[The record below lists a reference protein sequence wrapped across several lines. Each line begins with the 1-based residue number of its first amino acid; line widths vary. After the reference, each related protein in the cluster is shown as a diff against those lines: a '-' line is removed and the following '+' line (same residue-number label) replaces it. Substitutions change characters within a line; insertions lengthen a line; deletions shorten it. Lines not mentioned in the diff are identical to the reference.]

1 MCERLYH
8 ATTVLRSICSLFLFA
23 AVAAGSAASLKVKSP
38 DGHVIVTVVS
48 GAQLTYSIQFHQS
61 TVVNPSKLGIT
72 VDGVDLGRNAE
83 FAGQPHT
90 GEFAE
95 VYRTRGVHTHAV
107 NQYSFAVI
115 PLAAGTDRPAWEL
128 EVRAYNDGV
137 ACRYRVPETGR
148 HRILGE
154 SSEWQLPAG
163 TVIWHQS
170 AENRSYEARYV
181 RDLVGQMGMHR
192 RLMAPAA
199 LAFPHSAGYGLM
211 TEANLIHYS
220 DMALA
225 SSGLDGF
232 KAVFQD
238 DPNGWDNDGMIV
250 SPWRVTLLAGD
261 LNALVNSDLIKNLCP
276 PPPPELADA
285 TWIKPGRCIWHW
297 LTGGSPKLAE
307 QTAWVEGAR
316 NMGYEYYLVDDGW
329 RDWNGG
335 GENAWNALAN
345 LVKYANTQGVN
356 IWAWVNAKYV
366 FKPSD
371 RKAYFDHARRIGLAG
386 LKVDFPHPANAVWVQ
401 WYDDVLRDAAADHL
415 MIDFHGA
422 VKPTGRER
430 TWPNEL
436 TREAVAGREQGK
448 NPPLH
453 DTTLPFLRYVQGPA
467 DYTPTLLIPQRLNG
481 SSYAHELAMAVVFT
495 SPFLCLGDNPTNY
508 LHSAAADVLKAL
520 PSVWDETRVLPGS
533 RIGQLAAFARRAG
546 SQWFIGAIN
555 DSSPRR
561 ETVRLDFLDKGDYEL
576 IELADSPERADAF
589 VRTERMVTRQNT
601 LALPMRKDGGYVAWL
616 VPASSKK

>member
-1 MCERLYH
+1 
-8 ATTVLRSICSLFLFA
+8 
-23 AVAAGSAASLKVKSP
+23 
-38 DGHVIVTVVS
+38 
-48 GAQLTYSIQFHQS
+48 
-61 TVVNPSKLGIT
+61 
-72 VDGVDLGRNAE
+72 
-83 FAGQPHT
+83 
-90 GEFAE
+90 
-95 VYRTRGVHTHAV
+95 
-107 NQYSFAVI
+107 
-115 PLAAGTDRPAWEL
+115 
-128 EVRAYNDGV
+128 
-137 ACRYRVPETGR
+137 
-148 HRILGE
+148 
-154 SSEWQLPAG
+154 
-163 TVIWHQS
+163 
-170 AENRSYEARYV
+170 
-181 RDLVGQMGMHR
+181 
-192 RLMAPAA
+192 
-199 LAFPHSAGYGLM
+199 
-211 TEANLIHYS
+211 
-220 DMALA
+220 
-225 SSGLDGF
+225 
-232 KAVFQD
+232 
-238 DPNGWDNDGMIV
+238 
-250 SPWRVTLLAGD
+250 
-261 LNALVNSDLIKNLCP
+261 
-276 PPPPELADA
+276 
-285 TWIKPGRCIWHW
+285 
-297 LTGGSPKLAE
+297 
-307 QTAWVEGAR
+307 
-316 NMGYEYYLVDDGW
+316 
-329 RDWNGG
+329 
-335 GENAWNALAN
+335 
-345 LVKYANTQGVN
+345 
-356 IWAWVNAKYV
+356 
-366 FKPSD
+366 
-371 RKAYFDHARRIGLAG
+371 
-386 LKVDFPHPANAVWVQ
+386 
-401 WYDDVLRDAAADHL
+401 